1 MAEQKK
7 DKPIKTIID
16 HIGRTVVGRVTG
28 ETKDDVT
35 LFNPVI
41 IHVQPDQ
48 QSGQLQVQSFP
59 YIFMEFLKDK
69 DKNNWTFSKTS
80 ISTSD
85 VELDERII
93 QQYENINN
101 PAPPVQQGQNQNDG
115 EVIQLFDE
123 EEEEE
128 KEEAKEPATT

>member
-101 PAPPVQQGQNQNDG
+101 PAPPVQQGQ
-115 EVIQLFDE
+115 IM
-123 EEEEE
+123 
-128 KEEAKEPATT
+128 

>member
-1 MAEQKK
+1 MADKK
-7 DKPIKTIID
+7 FKTIVD
-16 HIGRTVVGRVTG
+16 HIGRTVIGTIKK
-28 ETKDDVT
+28 EDTKTIT

-41 IHVQPDQ
+41 IHVQPDP

-69 DKNNWTFSKTS
+69 KKNSWTFTKSA

-93 QQYENINN
+93 TQYENINN
-101 PAPPVQQGQNQNDG
+101 PQPPIQSTPGEEP
-115 EVIQLFDE
+115 EVIKLFDDDE
-123 EEEEE
+123 E
-128 KEEAKEPATT
+128 

>member
-1 MAEQKK
+1 MA
-7 DKPIKTIID
+7 DNTSTIKTIID
-16 HIGRTVVGRVTG
+16 HIGRTVVGSVTN
-28 ETKDDVT
+28 EDTKTIT

-41 IHVQPDQ
+41 IHVQPDP

-69 DKNNWTFSKTS
+69 AKNNWTFYKAA

-85 VELDERII
+85 VDLDDRII

-101 PAPPVQQGQNQNDG
+101 PTPPIQQPPAEEP
-115 EVIQLFDE
+115 EVIKLFDD
-123 EEEEE
+123 
-128 KEEAKEPATT
+128 